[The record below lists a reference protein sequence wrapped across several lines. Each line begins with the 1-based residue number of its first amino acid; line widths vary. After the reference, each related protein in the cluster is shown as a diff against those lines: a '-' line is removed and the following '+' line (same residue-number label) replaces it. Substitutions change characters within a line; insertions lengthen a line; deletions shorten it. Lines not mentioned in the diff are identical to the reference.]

1 VAVAKLSVIVRARNE
16 WPIIAG
22 TIHSIVE
29 DLEWDKIPYEIIVV
43 DNLSDDDTADIV
55 EHRYQRWVRNKTLKV
70 VRYTNKPS
78 TWCAINAGYA
88 AADPDSDLVAVA
100 DAHISVRRGTMK
112 LLADGAAERGG
123 IWHAPIQMWGDTDPI
138 KRYGHDLRLGE
149 RFWGDP
155 CPYLP
160 PGEDGTQPWK
170 IPMAGACLMVL
181 RKEEIEKFG
190 LYDPAFRAY
199 GGGEP
204 YLSLKWWLMGSTVW
218 MEPRALVR
226 HAFGIKASWEEARRP
241 RRMRNKVYQEDGTIA
256 RRVEQG
262 KKFLKYESG
271 YAVSNDDF
279 YFNFMLA
286 AYRVG
291 GRRWLDHMTEQF
303 RRKFRDSERVDKI
316 RDEVIVTVEPDDY
329 VLGFPTTL
337 NELLRS
343 PPWKQCDRHEV
354 TLPEFVGC

>member
-1 VAVAKLSVIVRARNE
+1 VVL
-16 WPIIAG
+16 G
-22 TIHSIVE
+22 TLHSLVE
-29 DLEWDKIPYEIIVV
+29 DLEWDRIPYEIIIV
-43 DNLSDDDTADIV
+43 DNLSDDSTADIV

-70 VRYTNKPS
+70 VRYTEKPS

-88 AADPDSDLVAVA
+88 VSDGDLVAVA
-100 DAHISVRRGTMK
+100 DAHISVRRGSMK
-112 LLADGAAERGG
+112 LLAGGAAELGG

-138 KRYGHDLRLGE
+138 KRYGHDLRLAE

-160 PGEDGTQPWK
+160 PGEDGTRPWK

-181 RKEEIEKFG
+181 RREEIEKFG
-190 LYDPAFRAY
+190 LYHPAFRAY

-204 YLSLKWWLMGSTVW
+204 YLSLKWWLMGSSVW

-286 AYRVG
+286 AKLIG
-291 GRRWLDHMTEQF
+291 GWEWLSHMTEQF
-303 RRKFRDSERVDKI
+303 RRKFRDPARADKI
-316 RDEVIVTVEPDDY
+316 YDEVMNEAYEDHTHK
-329 VLGFPTTL
+329 L
-337 NELLRS
+337 NYLLLS
-343 PPWKQCDRHEV
+343 PPWKQCDKHEV
-354 TLPEFVGC
+354 KLPEFVV